1 MEKYEEIKGEIEKGK
16 GIKGE
21 KEKKNRKGK

>member
-16 GIKGE
+16 EIKGE